1 MFQSIEEKE
10 LTNIKTVCE
19 YLFFD
24 QFKDTAS
31 FQGFERA
38 FSCLFPKTD
47 IEFDKVFKEI
57 CGDKKKYI
65 TFRRFVRTYINYKK
79 KEGISEDTIKFFD
92 ELFKNVLKDDGEIL
106 GKDIEKSLKFTTAT
120 YKNRESLSKILV
132 LTNQK
137 EKIRGINI
145 QYEDVITCKMF
156 PRKIADQL
164 EVKLEMLFGLLNE
177 EEMKK
182 NKLANVLGLKEK
194 AYRDSITHIFGTYTS
209 KITFI
214 GFKCRSGKTEFVGKP
229 KGKGFLFG
237 HFGKQFHYL
246 KMQMTIKGIHKFE
259 PHFIE
264 SKRKN
269 VFLTGKLS
277 EITNAFLKKEEIIK
291 DEVQLQTL
299 TDEIAIDKMITT
311 PVMKESYFFNKKLK
325 DRIPGKTFVEVCDY
339 APRKWLLDPNVN
351 KKKRK
356 WRILYFK

>member
-182 NKLANVLGLKEK
+182 NKLANVLGYILHV
-194 AYRDSITHIFGTYTS
+194 ITS
-209 KITFI
+209 
-214 GFKCRSGKTEFVGKP
+214 
-229 KGKGFLFG
+229 
-237 HFGKQFHYL
+237 
-246 KMQMTIKGIHKFE
+246 
-259 PHFIE
+259 
-264 SKRKN
+264 
-269 VFLTGKLS
+269 
-277 EITNAFLKKEEIIK
+277 
-291 DEVQLQTL
+291 
-299 TDEIAIDKMITT
+299 
-311 PVMKESYFFNKKLK
+311 SY
-325 DRIPGKTFVEVCDY
+325 
-339 APRKWLLDPNVN
+339 
-351 KKKRK
+351 
-356 WRILYFK
+356 